1 MIHFIGI
8 YMFTVESKSA
18 VSSAIADTSNCQTSV
33 WRICNKL
40 QVDKKLITMAHAL
53 RNCMIVYVIA
63 AVYYVII
70 PIGFVTK

>member
-1 MIHFIGI
+1 
-8 YMFTVESKSA
+8 
-18 VSSAIADTSNCQTSV
+18 
-33 WRICNKL
+33 
-40 QVDKKLITMAHAL
+40 MAHAL